1 MWDLDP
7 SSEEYTTALSNIKAA
22 YVYDAITSA
31 WSSHGDQRLMEYCN
45 SSRDYGTRISEEQF
59 DQAFDQ
65 WIADQTPGIN
75 FGKDIK
81 CLITI
86 IQILYLIFDYPH
98 KHYTFKYF
106 EV

>member
-1 MWDLDP
+1 
-7 SSEEYTTALSNIKAA
+7 
-22 YVYDAITSA
+22 
-31 WSSHGDQRLMEYCN
+31 MEYCN

-86 IQILYLIFDYPH
+86 NIKIDCFFRT
-98 KHYTFKYF
+98 KKGMMK
-106 EV
+106 